1 MLIRLGG
8 KAAPVDAVD
17 LALECHER
25 IRSFLALA
33 RRIPEARDA
42 TPETIAEAAARVR
55 RYFVEALPLHARD
68 EEDSFLPRLLGRDPE
83 VDRAL
88 ETMAREHE
96 EHEAP
101 LSALVAACEALSRD
115 PGRLAEVAPSL
126 AAAARELD
134 AHFAKHLAAE
144 EAVILPAM
152 RRLLDAGADA
162 EIVREIRARRGV
174 VEDPARTAPAGHGH
188 ATGGHPH

>member
-8 KAAPVDAVD
+8 KAAPGDAVD

-33 RRIPEARDA
+33 RRIPDAREAA
-42 TPETIAEAAARVR
+42 PETIAEAAARVR

-115 PGRLAEVAPSL
+115 PGRLAEVAPGL
-126 AAAARELD
+126 AAAVQELD

-144 EAVILPAM
+144 EAVILPAV
-152 RRLLDAGADA
+152 RRLLDPAADA

-174 VEDPARTAPAGHGH
+174 VDDPKSIAPGEGAPAGG
-188 ATGGHPH
+188 A